1 MRFLWI
7 CIFLFARFSGNA
19 QASYAD
25 SLFKAGS
32 YLEAGVEYERL
43 IFEGSK
49 NLTPNEIL
57 LRKSYCY
64 KEQGNFEMSLET
76 LQRSDYYSGSDSIR
90 FQLFYESVLSAYLS
104 GRFDL
109 SLSLI
114 NELRY
119 NFDYKT
125 NFSLDVLEIMA
136 LTQLMK
142 WKEAKNKFNTLST
155 QHNLSLDTT
164 IFDQVLKR
172 KFKKPEKALTLSYLL
187 PGSGLIY
194 AGAPVRGITSVS
206 LQTGAMLM
214 AIHGLKE
221 GYFFSGALTGAALFY
236 VFYNGGAQYAATLSA
251 KRNEARIDNFKADLV
266 KALRETGTK

>member
-7 CIFLFARFSGNA
+7 CIFLSARFLGNA

-114 NELRY
+114 NELHY

-136 LTQLMK
+136 LAQLMK

-155 QHNLSLDTT
+155 QRNLSLDTT
-164 IFDQVLKR
+164 IFDQVFKR

-194 AGAPVRGITSVS
+194 AGAPVRGITSAG

-251 KRNEARIDNFKADLV
+251 NRNEARINNFKADLV